1 MSFGGFGGFGQNT
14 QQSSGFG
21 AGSGFGSTTSGGGLC
36 WCLLTSTRDGLSQ
49 PLDLATTPRTTRDEG
64 RRSFGS
70 TSSPFGGGN
79 TSGGGLF
86 GNTSSS
92 FGSGG

>member
-64 RRSFGS
+64 RRSIYKRRNRSLTTVSDRIF
-70 TSSPFGGGN
+70 PVI
-79 TSGGGLF
+79 
-86 GNTSSS
+86 
-92 FGSGG
+92 